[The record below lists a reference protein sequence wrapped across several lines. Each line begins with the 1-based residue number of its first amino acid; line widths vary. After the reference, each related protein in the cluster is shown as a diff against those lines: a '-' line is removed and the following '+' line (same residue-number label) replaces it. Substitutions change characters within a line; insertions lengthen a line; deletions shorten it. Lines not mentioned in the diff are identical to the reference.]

1 MKSEINDWIKNLIEG
16 VIIINTLN
24 INKNKIEELTILLK
38 KLNSGNISDE
48 LRAEALNIVKNIDP
62 IELSIAEQNLIDE
75 GMNPNDLRHLC
86 DIHMEVLKDELDKI
100 KSKLEIGNVVN
111 TLIVE
116 HDKILEF
123 LTRLEELNSNVQKL
137 DNKNSNKDYLNQ
149 LVSELN
155 EVIDNILDAELHHK
169 REEEVLFLEL
179 EDRDITGPTRI
190 MRMEHDDLRGK
201 KKAIKELLNCINY
214 IGFDDF
220 KERLNEL
227 TSYLVF
233 NLRDHI
239 FKENTILYPTAIE
252 SIKSEGTWNEMKKRC
267 DEIGYCSFTPKEII

>member
-1 MKSEINDWIKNLIEG
+1 M
-16 VIIINTLN
+16 IIINTLN
-24 INKNKIEELTILLK
+24 INKNKIEELTRVLK
-38 KLNSGNISDE
+38 RLNSENISKE
-48 LRAEALNIVKNIDP
+48 LRNEALDIVKNIDP
-62 IELSIAEQNLIDE
+62 IELSIAEQNLINE

-100 KSKLEIGNVVN
+100 KSKLEVGHVVN

-123 LTRLEELNSNVQKL
+123 LTRLEQINSNVQKI
-137 DNKNSNKDYLNQ
+137 DNKNENKDCLNK
-149 LVSELN
+149 LVKELN
-155 EVIDNILDAELHHK
+155 EVIDNILDAEFHHK

-179 EDRDITGPTRI
+179 EDMDITGPTRI
-190 MRMEHDDLRGK
+190 MRMEHDDLRSK

-227 TSYLVF
+227 TTYLVF

-252 SIKSEGTWNEMKKRC
+252 SIRDDKIWNEMKRRC
-267 DEIGYCSFTPKEII
+267 DNIGYCSFTPKEII